1 MIFGGWRE
9 ILFVS
14 GLGTEL
20 RLTRRRARSATMQTP
35 RKIRDFRPMNYV
47 KSCFNLILLLFALII
62 ALPTLRSQSSP
73 RVNDDR
79 VMEHVT
85 AMAAIGKDPDGG
97 YSRVA
102 YSEADRQGREYVM
115 GLMRAAGLTVSIDA
129 AGNISGRRAGS
140 DPGLPVLVIGSHVDS
155 VPQGGNYDGIVGSL
169 GAMEVAEILTEGHLA
184 LRHPLEVLIFQ
195 NEEGG
200 LQGSRAISGE
210 LREEDLNQAT
220 RSGKTL
226 REGIAFIG
234 GDPARLAAVRRK
246 SADIFAYLELH
257 IEQGGTLAAE
267 KIDIGVVEGI
277 VGNHRWDVTIEGI
290 SNHAGTTPM
299 NQRHDALLAAAKF
312 IEAVNRIV
320 PSIPGRK
327 VGTVG
332 KIQAIPGAY
341 NVVPGKVMLG
351 LVLRDLDEARI
362 DMLFGKIRDEAEQI
376 AQASGTKFSFQQ
388 IVADRPALSDPRLR
402 QLITNSA
409 KQLNLTTKLL
419 ASGATHDAQSMARF
433 APSGMIFIPS
443 IGGISHSPEEFSR
456 PQDVVN
462 GANVLLRTVLR
473 LDS

>member
-1 MIFGGWRE
+1 M
-9 ILFVS
+9 
-14 GLGTEL
+14 
-20 RLTRRRARSATMQTP
+20 
-35 RKIRDFRPMNYV
+35 RDFRAMNSV
-47 KSCFNLILLLFALII
+47 KLRFQLILFSVALLI

-73 RVNDDR
+73 RVNGER

-85 AMAAIGKDPDGG
+85 AMAAIGKDPGGG

-102 YSEADRQGREYVM
+102 YTEADRQGREYVM

-140 DPGLPVLVIGSHVDS
+140 DPKLPPLVIGSHVDS

-169 GAMEVAEILTEGHLA
+169 GAIEVAQILTEGHLA

-246 SADIFAYLELH
+246 PGDIFAYLELH
-257 IEQGGTLAAE
+257 IEQGGTLATE

-277 VGNHRWDVTIEGI
+277 VGNHRWDITIEGVA
-290 SNHAGTTPM
+290 NHAGTTPM
-299 NQRHDALLAAAKF
+299 NQRHDALLAAARF
-312 IEAVNRIV
+312 IEAVNRV
-320 PSIPGRK
+320 VTSIPGRQ

-332 KIQAIPGAY
+332 RIQAIPGAY
-341 NVVPGKVMLG
+341 NVVPGRVMLG
-351 LVLRDLDEARI
+351 LDVRDLDESRI
-362 DMLFGKIRDEAEQI
+362 DMLFGRIRDEAEQI
-376 AQASGTKFSFQQ
+376 GQASGTKFSFQQ
-388 IVADRPALSDPRLR
+388 IVSDRPALSDPRLR
-402 QLITNSA
+402 QLIADSA
-409 KQLNLTTKLL
+409 KQLNLATKVLP
-419 ASGATHDAQSMARF
+419 SGATHDAQSMSRL

-443 IGGISHSPEEFSR
+443 IGGISHAPEEFSR
-456 PQDVVN
+456 PPDIVN
-462 GANVLLRTVLR
+462 GANVLLRTVLQ
-473 LDS
+473 LDSQNW

>member
-1 MIFGGWRE
+1 MRD
-9 ILFVS
+9 IL
-14 GLGTEL
+14 
-20 RLTRRRARSATMQTP
+20 
-35 RKIRDFRPMNYV
+35 PMNYDSLPF
-47 KSCFNLILLLFALII
+47 KLILLFVALVI
-62 ALPTLRSQSSP
+62 APSALRSQSSA
-73 RVNDDR
+73 RLNGDR
-79 VMEHVT
+79 MMEHLS
-85 AMAAIGKDPDGG
+85 AMAAIGKDPGGG

-115 GLMRAAGLTVSIDA
+115 GLMRAAGLPVSIDP

-169 GAMEVAEILTEGHLA
+169 GAIEVAQTLAEGHIA
-184 LRHPLEVLIFQ
+184 LRHTLEVLVFQ

-210 LREEDLNQAT
+210 LREEDLDQAT

-234 GDPARLAAVRRK
+234 GDPAHLAAARRK
-246 SADIFAYLELH
+246 PSDIFAYLELH
-257 IEQGGTLAAE
+257 IEQGGTLATE

-277 VGNHRWDVTIEGI
+277 VGNHRWDVTIEGVA
-290 SNHAGTTPM
+290 NHAGTTPM

-312 IEAVNRIV
+312 IEAVNRV
-320 PSIPGRK
+320 VTSIPGRQ

-332 KIQAIPGAY
+332 RIQAIPGAY
-341 NVVPGKVMLG
+341 NVVPGRVMVG
-351 LVLRDLDEARI
+351 LDVRDLDEARI

-376 AQASGTKFSFQQ
+376 AQASGTKFSFHQ
-388 IVADRPALSDPRLR
+388 IVSDRPALSDPRLR
-402 QLITNSA
+402 QLITDSA
-409 KQLNLTTKLL
+409 KQLNLTTKVLP
-419 ASGATHDAQSMARF
+419 SGATHDAQSMARL

-443 IGGISHSPEEFSR
+443 IGGISHAPEEFSR

-462 GANVLLRTVLR
+462 GANVLLRSVLQ
-473 LDS
+473 LDSQKW